1 MEKALKDSIEDIL
14 REREKAARI
23 HEGIKE
29 AVKTAAE
36 RFDMK
41 PAQLSKIVGLIEKDR
56 EKGGVIDAEREMLD
70 MAADIS

>member
-29 AVKTAAE
+29 AVKAAAE